1 MNTFFLKGRNLTFQ
15 TGCALDGKS
24 GKDVSHKF
32 VGAFEVIAFYTLLD
46 YENFYVKGRKTF
58 FELFDIESTEIVKTS
73 FSEEAVNS
81 HFCLCFLD

>member
-15 TGCALDGKS
+15 TGGALDGKN
-24 GKDVSHKF
+24 GKDISHKF

-58 FELFDIESTEIVKTS
+58 FELFDIESNEIAKD
-73 FSEEAVNS
+73 FI
-81 HFCLCFLD
+81 F